1 MADQV
6 EITSMKQFKGL
17 YEKLVTEG
25 AEGVMIK
32 HPDSVYED
40 KRSNYLLKYK
50 PNFDAEAIIMDY
62 SKGKGKY
69 SGMLGGFVCK
79 PLINHDTFHS
89 IDNNEQH
96 EFTISGMD
104 DEIRENY
111 KISHPIGTI
120 ISYEHSG
127 LTDSG
132 KPRFARYIRK
142 RDDDS
147 IPGFY
152 SIIEETTFISF
163 RIRFVFIKSV
173 FIIVSI

>member
-1 MADQV
+1 MLKPSLW
-6 EITSMKQFKGL
+6 ITARVRVSIVVC
-17 YEKLVTEG
+17 LVDLF
-25 AEGVMIK
+25 A
-32 HPDSVYED
+32 
-40 KRSNYLLKYK
+40 
-50 PNFDAEAIIMDY
+50 NF
-62 SKGKGKY
+62 
-69 SGMLGGFVCK
+69 
-79 PLINHDTFHS
+79 INHDTFHS

-142 RDDDS
+142 RDDVTIKDMPVEKEAS
-147 IPGFY
+147 VEKRNN
-152 SIIEETTFISF
+152 IITVFGKLYQYDKGSF
-163 RIRFVFIKSV
+163 GSV
-173 FIIVSI
+173 LMVMLLIH